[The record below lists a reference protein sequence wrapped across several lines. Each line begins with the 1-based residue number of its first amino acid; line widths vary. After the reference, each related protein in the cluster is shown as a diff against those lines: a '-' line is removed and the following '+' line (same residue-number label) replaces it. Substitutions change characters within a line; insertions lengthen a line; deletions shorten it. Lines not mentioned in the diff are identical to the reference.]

1 MAQVCIDQTLLFTYS
16 FLLVCIIVIAFY
28 SIYREHVKQRYQVTL
43 NERTEMNV
51 RDVKPN
57 ERATTRNERDT
68 TRNERDTTRN
78 VSDTTRNVSRAAQND
93 DDIITKKFLEK
104 IYNPLAPPENVYPS
118 RNYDGYKRYQ
128 EIGYIT
134 SDKGQFP
141 VFARYKYAGK
151 TDRYEYYTITDSR
164 NRIKI
169 PFNIKNFN
177 EVYDGDQ
184 VTIPDLG
191 TFVFRKYPYEGL
203 RYDHN
208 NIY

>member
-1 MAQVCIDQTLLFTYS
+1 MAQVCIDQTLLVTYS

-43 NERTEMNV
+43 NER
-51 RDVKPN
+51 DPALN
-57 ERATTRNERDT
+57 ERTERNERSERNERD
-68 TRNERDTTRN
+68 
-78 VSDTTRNVSRAAQND
+78 
-93 DDIITKKFLEK
+93 DIVTKKFLEK

-191 TFVFRKYPYEGL
+191 TFVFRKYPDEGL

>member
-1 MAQVCIDQTLLFTYS
+1 MAQICIDETSAFTYS
-16 FLLVCIIVIAFY
+16 FLLLCIVFLF
-28 SIYREHVKQRYQVTL
+28 IYGIIREHVKQRRNVRDTIRAAR
-43 NERTEMNV
+43 NE

-57 ERATTRNERDT
+57 ERTERNVRDPAQNER
-68 TRNERDTTRN
+68 
-78 VSDTTRNVSRAAQND
+78 

-191 TFVFRKYPYEGL
+191 TFIFRKYPDEGL
-203 RYDHN
+203 R
-208 NIY
+208 

>member
-68 TRNERDTTRN
+68 TRN
-78 VSDTTRNVSRAAQND
+78 VSDTTRNERTDRNER

-191 TFVFRKYPYEGL
+191 TFVFRKYPDEGL
-203 RYDHN
+203 RYDPN